1 MVLTLFY
8 FVLTEA
14 FDPLD
19 PTGNVTIRWDIMS
32 WTSDGYMVSHFDKSQ
47 LSREISLCNYASR
60 NIHLSHALAMVELI
74 KIL

>member
-47 LSREISLCNYASR
+47 LSQRD
-60 NIHLSHALAMVELI
+60 
-74 KIL
+74 